1 MKHECENC
9 VWAKKG
15 DGSGLIAKGHT
26 LYINSGE
33 FLQCTAKVIAKMDLS
48 GDEMFCSSF
57 KPREGTDGI

>member
-15 DGSGLIAKGHT
+15 NGPGMIVKGRT
-26 LYINSGE
+26 LFINSRDS
-33 FLQCTAKVIAKMDLS
+33 LQCTAKIIEKMDLR

-57 KPREGTDGI
+57 KPKEDTDGI